1 MTERQVTFNEIGNTH
16 SFKPLTRNQRKIIT
30 LLGLQLTQSD
40 IARKLGFSRSYVNR
54 IKKRLESLGLI
65 KRLSTQSGKE
75 GTREYNLF
83 YEVCPDVRIPD
94 IEFTACRVHNVRKKF
109 TIIRQSEKVSTDSR
123 ASYTKSWQM
132 RGWQGH
138 KYWYA
143 GKAGLPS
150 VTVDVNP
157 KSLIIYID
165 KGQRIIAKD
174 TEQSKEIAWYAIYQ
188 ARDKFVEQQS
198 KFGIQ
203 FEIER
208 AGEDIA
214 KIHGGFAI
222 GEKTAE
228 EGVHTR
234 GWWIDKSE
242 TKEMSY
248 AEAETDIPEGMS
260 RLDRTI
266 KLSEKIETLE
276 ALPEAMKEI
285 NAKLNPMNTNI
296 LQVQA
301 LMQGGITISQ
311 QYEQMVN
318 FMTKALDEMA
328 AIRRENAEL
337 KKRLGV

>member
-1 MTERQVTFNEIGNTH
+1 M
-16 SFKPLTRNQRKIIT
+16 
-30 LLGLQLTQSD
+30 
-40 IARKLGFSRSYVNR
+40 
-54 IKKRLESLGLI
+54 I
-65 KRLSTQSGKE
+65 KRLSTQPIRE
-75 GTREYNLF
+75 GVREYNLF
-83 YEVCPDVRIPD
+83 YEVCPDVKIPD

-109 TIIRQSEKVSTDSR
+109 TIIRQSGPVSMDQRTSF
-123 ASYTKSWQM
+123 TKSWQM
-132 RGWQGH
+132 RGWRGY
-138 KYWYA
+138 KYWYP

-150 VTVDVNP
+150 VTIDVNP
-157 KSLIIYID
+157 KTLVIYVD
-165 KGQRIIAKD
+165 KGQKIIARD
-174 TEQSKEIAWYAIYQ
+174 PEQAKEIAWYAIYA
-188 ARDKFVEQQS
+188 ARDKFIGQQER
-198 KFGIQ
+198 FHVT

-214 KIHGGFAI
+214 KVHGGFAI
-222 GEKTAE
+222 GEKTAK
-228 EGVHTR
+228 EGVTVP
-234 GWWIDKSE
+234 GWWIDQSD
-242 TKEMSY
+242 TGEMSY

-285 NAKLNPMNTNI
+285 NEKLNPMNTNI

-301 LMQGGITISQ
+301 MMQGGITISQ